1 MWIDDDHG
9 KASSLHHACQIGFP
23 IRCIMNI
30 IGKKDGSK
38 LFFIY
43 GIVVDDDF
51 KTKQ

>member
-23 IRCIMNI
+23 ILSR
-30 IGKKDGSK
+30 DGSK